1 MTKRLTKL
9 LTALSL
15 MILVTGCLWA
25 LPINGVKPLQLKHGW
40 SPVRTMELNG
50 QQVNVKCMTVEDAE
64 RVRNH
69 IILLESLH

>member
-1 MTKRLTKL
+1 MNRLKM
-9 LTALSL
+9 ALIGL
-15 MILVTGCLWA
+15 AVMILVTGCLQA

-64 RVRNH
+64 KVRDH
-69 IILLESLH
+69 IILLESFH